1 MIAKM
6 LSYLEQHKTILY
18 ISLFLLTVVTI
29 ALTLLPP
36 SKIASTQIFQ
46 YDKLGHMLM
55 FGSWTFLLG
64 LIQLVSDRKPL
75 PLFAIFMAGSLF
87 GITIEILQEVLPVDR
102 KMDIYDVLADIAGCL
117 IAIGFLKIIT
127 SFSSYGFNAREQ

>member
-18 ISLFLLTVVTI
+18 VSLFLLTVVTI
-29 ALTLLPP
+29 ALTLFPP
-36 SKIASTQIFQ
+36 SKIAATPIFQ

-64 LIQLVSDRKPL
+64 LIQLVSDRRPL

-102 KMDIYDVLADIAGCL
+102 NMDPYDVLADIAGCL

-127 SFSSYGFNAREQ
+127 LFSSYGFNPGEQ

>member
-1 MIAKM
+1 MIVQLIDFLERHKYLLYLA
-6 LSYLEQHKTILY
+6 LS
-18 ISLFLLTVVTI
+18 LLTIVTI

-36 SKIASTQIFQ
+36 EHISNQPLFQ
-46 YDKLGHMLM
+46 YDKLGHALM

-75 PLFAIFMAGSLF
+75 PLFYIFMAGSLF

-102 KMDIYDVLADIAGCL
+102 NMDPYDAIADVSGCL
-117 IAIGFLKIIT
+117 AAIIFLKIIT
-127 SFSSYGFNAREQ
+127 SRLPTRAKKKEQ

>member
-36 SKIASTQIFQ
+36 SKIADTPIFQ

-64 LIQLVSDRKPL
+64 LIQLVSDRRPL

-87 GITIEILQEVLPVDR
+87 GITIEIFQEVLPVDR
-102 KMDIYDVLADIAGCL
+102 TMDPYDALADIAGCL
-117 IAIGFLKIIT
+117 IAVGFLKIIT
-127 SFSSYGFNAREQ
+127 LFSSYGFNPGEQ